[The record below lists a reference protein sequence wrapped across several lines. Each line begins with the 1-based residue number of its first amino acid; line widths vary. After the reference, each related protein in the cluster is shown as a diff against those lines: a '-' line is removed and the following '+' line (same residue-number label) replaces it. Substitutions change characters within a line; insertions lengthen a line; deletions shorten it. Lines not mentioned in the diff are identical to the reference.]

1 MNYPPSNSELPV
13 GDTSTAESI
22 VSSARS
28 VRDDFHF
35 GDDLAITNP
44 PNWDAQESRQL
55 YDGAMN
61 NNDPGTAD
69 SMGQA
74 WHNQGKDLVEASN
87 ALYEAIT
94 ELSGAWI
101 GQAAGAAQG
110 ALIGVANASSTAG
123 DAALAMGKRMSEQ
136 AAAAA
141 EIKKMPPPKE
151 YSTEQAVLTGLT
163 GGPAAMVADIK
174 AQRDAAEAVKAEQ
187 KRYMDAYTKAMS
199 DVDRTTPD
207 FGPESIGM
215 KPVSGGRYGSTGV
228 GGVQTLGVSDG
239 GPGLSGVNSNA
250 GAAANGVGVGS
261 GQGGGAGGIG
271 GGHASD
277 AGAHPGTTPL
287 GHTTATG
294 PLSTSATG
302 QVSTASTGPGLGA
315 TLGAAALGAGVG
327 VAGMKAYGKS
337 GKAGGKKHQPTE
349 EELAAAAQA
358 EAAQDAPADAQQPEP
373 QANAGAP
380 ASPQV
385 PHVGEAGGGRH
396 AAPAAGAPSA
406 PHIPQVGEAVS
417 GTLPGQYGSV
427 PAASQAPYVGE
438 PSAVPPAAES
448 APLEQGKVFAAGDA
462 APGDV
467 SASNSQAGPAAAQQ
481 QSAQPPAQQQAWANQ
496 AAASGM
502 APPVAPMGGGG
513 AGMGGAGAGM
523 GGAMGG
529 AEADHTPASYLIQ
542 PDPDEMFGV
551 GEAVT
556 SGVIGAED
564 EDD

>member
-1 MNYPPSNSELPV
+1 MNYPQNNSDLPV
-13 GDTSTAESI
+13 GDTSTAENI

-28 VRDDFHF
+28 VRDDFNF

-44 PNWDAQESRQL
+44 PNWEAQESRQL

-69 SMGQA
+69 SMGQV

-94 ELSGAWI
+94 ELSGAWL

-151 YSTEQAVLTGLT
+151 YSTEQAVLAGLT

-174 AQRDAAEAVKAEQ
+174 AQRDAADAVKAEQ

-215 KPVSGGRYGSTGV
+215 KPVSGGRYGSSGF
-228 GGVQTLGVSDG
+228 GGVQGLGVSDG
-239 GPGLSGVNSNA
+239 GPGLSGINSNA
-250 GAAANGVGVGS
+250 GAAVNGVGVGS
-261 GQGGGAGGIG
+261 GQGGGGAGGIG

-337 GKAGGKKHQPTE
+337 GKAGGKKQQPTE

-358 EAAQDAPADAQQPEP
+358 EAEQPQDAPADAHQPE
-373 QANAGAP
+373 AGAGAP

-385 PHVGEAGGGRH
+385 PHVGEATGGRH
-396 AAPAAGAPSA
+396 AAPEPGAPSA
-406 PHIPQVGEAVS
+406 PHIPQVGEAVG
-417 GTLPGQYGSV
+417 GTLPGQ
-427 PAASQAPYVGE
+427 
-438 PSAVPPAAES
+438 S
-448 APLEQGKVFAAGDA
+448 APLEQGKVFAAGDPA
-462 APGDV
+462 AGDV
-467 SASNSQAGPAAAQQ
+467 SASSSQAGPAAAQQ
-481 QSAQPPAQQQAWANQ
+481 QSAQPLAQQQAWANQ